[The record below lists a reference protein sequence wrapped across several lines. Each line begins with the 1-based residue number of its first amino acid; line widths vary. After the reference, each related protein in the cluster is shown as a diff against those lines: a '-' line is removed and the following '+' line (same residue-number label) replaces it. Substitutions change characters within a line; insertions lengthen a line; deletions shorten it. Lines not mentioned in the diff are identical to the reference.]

1 MVDQEGNEIRSLGTG
16 EFFGEIALMGKT
28 PHERVRTANVK
39 ALTNVSCLTLDRLV
53 SL

>member
-1 MVDQEGNEIRSLGTG
+1 MDQEGNEIRTLCPG

-39 ALTNVSCLTLDRLV
+39 AVANVSCLTLER
-53 SL
+53 